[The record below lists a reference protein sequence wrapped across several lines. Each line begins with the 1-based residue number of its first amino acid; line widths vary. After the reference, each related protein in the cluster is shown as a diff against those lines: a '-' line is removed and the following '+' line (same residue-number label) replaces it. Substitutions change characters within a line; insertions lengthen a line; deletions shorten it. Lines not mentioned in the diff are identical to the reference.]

1 MLLEQMVNFE
11 FDFSAILIYL
21 SGIATGIILAFLIYI
36 LLVLISINK
45 KRKIIEACE
54 NNITEEEVREM
65 IKRSKENYILLSKS
79 KDKDVRAGA
88 FKETCLTLVND
99 IAKKC
104 FPKSKNP
111 MLELSID
118 ESLLLSK
125 YIIQRIEE
133 LLNVK
138 GVRIVRKITVSRLF
152 SLWNVKKKVDNNLVV
167 KEVKKYSK
175 VAKVGITIAN
185 AITKPF
191 KLIGSGAKNLIVNK
205 IILTIFNIVGE
216 ETYKIYTKQAIKS
229 MDPEYIKL
237 MEEIDK
243 EIIENEVVEVE

>member
-1 MLLEQMVNFE
+1 MNH
-11 FDFSAILIYL
+11 
-21 SGIATGIILAFLIYI
+21 
-36 LLVLISINK
+36 
-45 KRKIIEACE
+45 
-54 NNITEEEVREM
+54 
-65 IKRSKENYILLSKS
+65 
-79 KDKDVRAGA
+79 
-88 FKETCLTLVND
+88 
-99 IAKKC
+99 
-104 FPKSKNP
+104 
-111 MLELSID
+111 
-118 ESLLLSK
+118 LLLSK

-175 VAKVGITIAN
+175 VAKVGMTIAN

>member
-1 MLLEQMVNFE
+1 M
-11 FDFSAILIYL
+11 
-21 SGIATGIILAFLIYI
+21 
-36 LLVLISINK
+36 
-45 KRKIIEACE
+45 
-54 NNITEEEVREM
+54 
-65 IKRSKENYILLSKS
+65 
-79 KDKDVRAGA
+79 
-88 FKETCLTLVND
+88 
-99 IAKKC
+99 
-104 FPKSKNP
+104 
-111 MLELSID
+111 
-118 ESLLLSK
+118 
-125 YIIQRIEE
+125 
-133 LLNVK
+133 
-138 GVRIVRKITVSRLF
+138 
-152 SLWNVKKKVDNNLVV
+152 V

-191 KLIGSGAKNLIVNK
+191 KLIGNGAKNLIVNK